1 MILFS
6 REIETHYGG
15 YTLITKHEWFV
26 IKQLL
31 FFEEIMHIFFLKWFL
46 KYIAKEDVSYIAII
60 LSIVT
65 CKDT

>member
-6 REIETHYGG
+6 KEIETHYGD
-15 YTLITKHEWFV
+15 YILITEHSFV